1 MLLAAHKHLF
11 HPCLITFA
19 ACLQASF
26 LLEVF
31 TFVGKIVVDTTHT
44 LGRHFSYGFIV
55 LDFAISGLSYG
66 VDDQSLKDAFSGFG
80 DVVDGKFSLL
90 SLLSHGVQFQPPV
103 SLTLPYVLQFPLMS
117 L

>member
-1 MLLAAHKHLF
+1 MLLAAHMPLLR
-11 HPCLITFA
+11 PCLITSA

-26 LLEVF
+26 SLEVF
-31 TFVGKIVVDTTHT
+31 TSVGKIVVDINHI
-44 LGRHFSYGFIV
+44 LGRLFSYGFII
-55 LDFAISGLSYG
+55 LDFAILGLSYG

-90 SLLSHGVQFQPPV
+90 SLLSYAVQFQSPV